1 LKNWWWFTFLGHPV
15 YLFICCKWRRLHRAQ
30 GACAS
35 HFYKWLDT
43 GAPQIEEQQTRN
55 WPNCTDHHESAHQND

>member
-1 LKNWWWFTFLGHPV
+1 MMTTTTVIINIIIISGADSIGH
-15 YLFICCKWRRLHRAQ
+15 
-30 GACAS
+30 GACAP

-43 GAPQIEEQQTRN
+43 GGSPWVEEQQTRN